1 MKRISSI
8 LLALLLSTAVLASC
22 GKNNETKETNAAET
36 NAPETS
42 VTETSVTETEA
53 PETNAAEES
62 TTALDAKAAL
72 EGLFDEF
79 HNKLAPAYGVESGEE
94 IKGAYVGTDMETITE
109 TDPESGETFTYEMP
123 KAAPSTID
131 LTSEESYIH
140 ATYFPADQIANLDS
154 AAFFMN
160 MMNANVNGTFS
171 AFEVKEGAD
180 VAAIAAALKEALANN
195 MWMCGAPDGFYIV
208 EVNGVILSGFGG
220 TDPLNAFKEAIAA
233 TYANA
238 NVLYD
243 ESLIG

>member
-1 MKRISSI
+1 MIKRISSI
-8 LLALLLSTAVLASC
+8 LLALLLTSTVLASC
-22 GKNNETKETNAAET
+22 GKNNEDPKESTNETNAVET

-42 VTETSVTETEA
+42 AKEETVS
-53 PETNAAEES
+53 
-62 TTALDAKAAL
+62 LDAKSAL

-79 HNKLAPAYGVESGEE
+79 HNKLAPAFGVSSGDE
-94 IKGAYVGTDMETITE
+94 IKGAYVGTDVESITE
-109 TDPESGETFTYEMP
+109 TDPDSGETFTYDMP

-171 AFEVKEGAD
+171 AFEVKDGAD
-180 VAAIAAALKEALANN
+180 VNAIAAALKEALANN
-195 MWMCGAPDGFYIV
+195 MWMCGAPDGFYIA
-208 EVNGVILSGFGG
+208 EVNGVILSGFAG
-220 TDPLNAFKEAIAA
+220 TDPLNAFKEAVAA
-233 TYANA
+233 TYENA
-238 NVLYD
+238 TVLYD

>member
-1 MKRISSI
+1 MMKRISSI

-22 GKNNETKETNAAET
+22 GKDNDGKET
-36 NAPETS
+36 NAPETNAPD
-42 VTETSVTETEA
+42 TSVTETNA
-53 PETNAAEES
+53 PETNAPEVSAP
-62 TTALDAKAAL
+62 ALDAKGAL

-79 HNKLAPAYGVESGEE
+79 HNKLAPAFGVSSGEE
-94 IKGAYVGTDMETITE
+94 VKGAYVGTDMESVTE
-109 TDPESGETFTYEMP
+109 TDPDSGETFTYDMP

-131 LTSEESYIH
+131 LTSEESYIG

-160 MMNANVNGTFS
+160 MMNANVNGTFA

-195 MWMCGAPDGFYIV
+195 MWMCGAPDGFYIA
-208 EVNGVILSGFGG
+208 EVNGVILSGFAG
-220 TDPLNAFKEAIAA
+220 TDPLNAFKEAVSA
-233 TYANA
+233 TYENV